1 MTLAQGNG
9 PAGGD
14 DPAVGYA
21 PFMAPKTLP
30 FTPDEAAQALLA
42 AKPIALMTGLVLYQQ
57 IPVEKAFAGPA
68 VLQERLGKELSAAA
82 VAATDLDKL
91 VEIFRETPAIHRF
104 PANMAKRV
112 HGTCTYVIE
121 ELDDDIPSLWSDADD
136 AATVI
141 RHMKKLPGFGDYK
154 ARVYFGVVSKWWD
167 VKPAGWKDVVPDW
180 PSIVDVDTLA
190 DLDDLKA
197 RKKAWKEKQG

>member
-1 MTLAQGNG
+1 MVAKVA
-9 PAGGD
+9 AGEVST
-14 DPAVGYA
+14 VGYA
-21 PFMAPKTLP
+21 PPMAPKALP
-30 FTPDEAAQALLA
+30 FTPDEAAQTLLA
-42 AKPIALMTGLVLYQQ
+42 DKPIALMTGLVLYQQ

-68 VLQERLGKELSAAA
+68 ALQARLGKDLSAAA
-82 VAATDLDKL
+82 VAETDLDKL

-112 HGTCTYVIE
+112 HSTCTYVIE
-121 ELDDDIPSLWSDADD
+121 ELDDDIPSLWTDVDD

-141 RHMKKLPGFGDYK
+141 RRMKKLPGFGDYK

-167 VKPAGWKDVVPDW
+167 VKPPGWKDVVPDW
-180 PSIVDVDTLA
+180 PSIVDVDNLA

-197 RKKAWKEKQG
+197 RKKAWKQKQG